1 MIVTMFGNLV
11 LIDID
16 FHDFFLSLVSIEK
29 IYQTL

>member
-16 FHDFFLSLVSIEK
+16 FHDLFLFSSK
-29 IYQTL
+29 FSFD